1 MSSTPVPAERRQ
13 LRRRATDQAR
23 TAPSCGPLPG
33 DEPWRSCDDLL
44 GATLHTPEGPL
55 GVVTDLVVE
64 EDSWA
69 VTGLLVDADTVV
81 PLAEVA
87 RIDWPQRALYLKTPI

>member
-1 MSSTPVPAERRQ
+1 MSSTPVAAERRQ
-13 LRRRATDQAR
+13 LRRRATDQAH
-23 TAPSCGPLPG
+23 TPSCGPLPG

-55 GVVTDLVVE
+55 GIVTDLVVE

-69 VTGLLVDADTVV
+69 ITGLLVGSTDTVV
-81 PLAEVA
+81 PLAHVA
-87 RIDWPQRALYLKTPI
+87 RIDWPQRAVYLKTSL

>member
-1 MSSTPVPAERRQ
+1 MSSTPAPEERRQ
-13 LRRRATDQAR
+13 LRRRATDEGHR
-23 TAPSCGPLPG
+23 PPSCGPLPG

-55 GVVTDLVVE
+55 GVITDLVVE

-69 VTGLLVDADTVV
+69 VTGLLVGVDTIV
-81 PLAEVA
+81 PLSDVA
-87 RIDWPQRALYLKTPI
+87 RIDWPQRALYLKTKI